1 MSSILRALGEV
12 RRAADVPRPVDPP
25 CGLDRDA
32 TSHDERSPL
41 DALRI
46 PDRDA
51 SSRASHVEDVGAEDL
66 TLVDEDRVSVE
77 TLDRRRPGPAVLG
90 RVEMSEEESRAVA
103 PYESLLRGRVDD
115 RAPREEPVK
124 MREVNVPQPSK
135 GIHTDDDERAWS
147 RVAEHDRERAEG
159 EALPGP
165 ETAADRRDIPR
176 P

>member
-1 MSSILRALGEV
+1 MSSVLGALREV
-12 RRAADVPRPVDPP
+12 RRAADIPRPVDPP

-32 TSHDERSPL
+32 TGHDERSPL
-41 DALRI
+41 DALHI

-66 TLVDEDRVSVE
+66 TLVDEDRVSIE
-77 TLDRRRPGPAVLG
+77 TLNRARPGPAVLG
-90 RVEMSEEESRAVA
+90 RVEMSEEEPRAVW
-103 PYESLLRGRVDD
+103 PDESLFRRREDD
-115 RAPREEPVK
+115 RAPSEEPVK
-124 MREVNVPQPSK
+124 MREMYVAQSPK
-135 GIHTDDDERAWS
+135 GIHADDDERARS

-159 EALPGP
+159 EALPRP